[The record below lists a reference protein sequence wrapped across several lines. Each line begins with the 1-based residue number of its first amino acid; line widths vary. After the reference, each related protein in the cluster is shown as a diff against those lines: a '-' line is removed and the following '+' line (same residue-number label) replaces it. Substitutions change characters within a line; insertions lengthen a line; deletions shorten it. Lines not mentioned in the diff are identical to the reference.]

1 LQAFRDAFSVVLATV
16 VYLPS
21 VNVLALVPLAGS
33 LRQVGSA
40 GALLDFDQEAGAVVL
55 KADKYYVEGD
65 VVRVCDSMSRPN
77 GELLLSCG
85 LVDDV
90 RTPPSPLALSCR
102 AEWPFARS
110 RRIKHDCVVTHHKAR
125 SRHTFGVRADSSTN
139 APPTRRRTTPTAW
152 SGRRA

>member
-1 LQAFRDAFSVVLATV
+1 MQAFRDAFSVVLATV

-21 VNVLALVPLAGS
+21 VNIMALVPLAGS
-33 LRQVGSA
+33 VRQVGSG

-65 VVRVCDSMSRPN
+65 VVRVCDSLSRPN

-90 RTPPSPLALSCR
+90 RAPLAFASRSPLQSGVSTWGCLHARAGLVSPQIPVSC
-102 AEWPFARS
+102 FSS
-110 RRIKHDCVVTHHKAR
+110 RKLNV
-125 SRHTFGVRADSSTN
+125 GLE
-139 APPTRRRTTPTAW
+139 TRL
-152 SGRRA
+152 